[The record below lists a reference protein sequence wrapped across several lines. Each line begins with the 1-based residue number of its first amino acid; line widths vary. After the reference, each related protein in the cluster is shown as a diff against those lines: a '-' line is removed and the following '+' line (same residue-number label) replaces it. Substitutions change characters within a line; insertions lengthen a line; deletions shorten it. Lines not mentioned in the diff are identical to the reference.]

1 MKSFS
6 TTAFIVAL
14 GSVPAALA
22 APQYHP
28 PHFHETHDH
37 NLKTRSTGVISLNSH
52 VQYSSS
58 MGVLGCMINT
68 NRIAYWP
75 LTPPCDNPCVK
86 LTAPNG
92 NTINVLHI
100 DTSGGSYDISMD
112 AYKTLKYGP
121 GWRTINTLPEAMWDG
136 VKYEYVPID
145 QCADI
150 LHNGKLPVM
159 AKSPNKHLECKA
171 SSPASIWATGVELY
185 DIDDTQCLRGVMQTC
200 QILPG
205 DNNPKC
211 ANGNQAGYSG
221 NAPLV
226 GINTVTDVSE
236 AGVDQPVIRPA
247 A

>member
-1 MKSFS
+1 MNSLA
-6 TTAFIVAL
+6 TTALIVAL
-14 GSVPAALA
+14 GSIPAILA

-28 PHFHETHDH
+28 PHFHETHDN
-37 NLKTRSTGVISLNSH
+37 NLHTRSSGTISLDSH
-52 VQYSSS
+52 VEYSSS
-58 MGVLGCMINT
+58 IGVLGCMINT

-121 GWRTINTLPEAMWDG
+121 DWRTINTQPEAKWEG
-136 VKYEYVPID
+136 VKYEYVSMD
-145 QCADI
+145 QCAGI
-150 LHNGKLPVM
+150 LPNGKIPVM
-159 AKSPNKHLECKA
+159 AKSPNKHTECKT
-171 SSPASIWATGVELY
+171 SSPASIWATSVELY
-185 DIDDTQCLRGVMQTC
+185 DIDDTQCLRGVLQTC

-211 ANGNQAGYSG
+211 ANDKQAGYSG
-221 NAPLV
+221 NGPLV
-226 GINTVTDVSE
+226 GIGTVTDVTA
-236 AGVDQPVIRPA
+236 AGVDQPVVRPA